1 MDPIGGDLDTTPL
14 NWAVSAGHLQM
25 VMFLVE
31 NGANRLAFTNE
42 GYAPI
47 HIAAIN
53 GHVNIAAYFLAHGM
67 NVSLDY
73 ILLVNY
79 LILNK

>member
-1 MDPIGGDLDTTPL
+1 MDCVGGDLDTTPL
-14 NWAVSAGHLQM
+14 NWAVSGGHQEM
-25 VMFLVE
+25 VSFLVD
-31 NGANRLAFTNE
+31 NGANTMAFTNE

-67 NVSLDY
+67 NVIVIDSS
-73 ILLVNY
+73 I
-79 LILNK
+79 